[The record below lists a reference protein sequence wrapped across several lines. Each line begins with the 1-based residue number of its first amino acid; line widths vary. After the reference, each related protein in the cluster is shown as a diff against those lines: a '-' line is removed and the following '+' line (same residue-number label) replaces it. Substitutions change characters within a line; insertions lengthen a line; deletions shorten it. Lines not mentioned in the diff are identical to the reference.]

1 MGRRERVLV
10 ALVALVAPLLVVGLV
25 SLSGGAQAVK
35 QAGTFDQSVGAT
47 QCALLGR
54 RWSQQHGCARS
65 RCVAGAVPFNANLGA
80 EVCASRAGAPYGT
93 YVEPSRCLALGRVWL
108 ATANYCASSPAR
120 GTETLAGAPQ
130 CAAPDAVYVTLGE
143 KPGHYDEC
151 LDPAYV
157 DQLRGLAAAAGTTLA
172 QEVDR
177 RSGLQCGDRVGRAMV
192 DGVCVLTDA
201 PPPARTDQ
209 TLVVGDS
216 LGWRSSDELT
226 ARRPGFAVDAMPSRK
241 IGELRGRLD
250 AYRALR
256 GQPSALVVEL
266 GTNATP
272 GFTEQDLRQVVATL
286 PRSTAVLLVLP
297 YRQFARGNAPS
308 ATAYGRWMRDLARTR
323 PRTCVADWPRLLEQ
337 RPGLLLD
344 GTHPTHRGEKVY
356 AALLATGL
364 SGCR

>member
-35 QAGTFDQSVGAT
+35 QPGTFDTSVGAT

-54 RWSQQHGCARS
+54 RWSEQRGCARS

-80 EVCASRAGAPYGT
+80 EVCATRAGAPYGT
-93 YVEPSRCLALGRVWL
+93 YVEPTRCVALGRVWI
-108 ATANYCASSPAR
+108 ASSNYCASSPAR
-120 GTETLAGAPQ
+120 STEALAGAPQ
-130 CAAPDAVYVTLGE
+130 CRAPDAVYVALGE
-143 KPGHYDEC
+143 QAGHYDEC
-151 LDPAYV
+151 LAPAYV
-157 DQLRGLAAAAGTTLA
+157 EQLRGLAAAAGTTLA

-177 RSGLQCGDRVGRAMV
+177 RSALQCPDRVGRAMV
-192 DGVCVLTDA
+192 DGLCVLTGTA
-201 PPPARTDQ
+201 PPARTAQ

-216 LGWRSSDELT
+216 LGWRSADELLG
-226 ARRPGFAVDAMPSRK
+226 RRPGWAVDALPSRK
-241 IGELRGRLD
+241 IGELPGRLD

-266 GTNATP
+266 GTNATA
-272 GFTEQDLRQVVATL
+272 GFGEQDLRRVVGSL
-286 PRSTAVLLVLP
+286 PRSTAVLFVLP
-297 YRQFARGNAPS
+297 YRQVARGNAPS

-323 PRTCVADWPRLLEQ
+323 PHTCVADWPRLLDQ

-356 AALLATGL
+356 AGLLATGL
-364 SGCR
+364 ADCR

>member
-35 QAGTFDQSVGAT
+35 QPGAFDSSVGAT

-54 RWSQQHGCARS
+54 RWSQQRGCARS
-65 RCVAGAVPFNANLGA
+65 RCVAGAVLFNANLGA

-93 YVEPSRCLALGRVWL
+93 YVEPSRCVALGRVWV
-108 ATANYCASSPAR
+108 ASANYCASSPDR
-120 GTETLAGAPQ
+120 GTEAVAGAPQ
-130 CAAPDAVYVTLGE
+130 CRAPDAVYVVQGE

-151 LDPAYV
+151 LAPAYA

-172 QEVDR
+172 QQVDR
-177 RSGLQCGDRVGRAMV
+177 RSALQCGDRVGRAMV
-192 DGVCVLTDA
+192 DGVCALSDA
-201 PPPARTDQ
+201 PPPAHTDQ
-209 TLVVGDS
+209 TLVIGDS
-216 LGWRSSDELT
+216 LGWRSADELEG
-226 ARRPGFAVDAMPSRK
+226 RRPGWAVDAMPSRK

-250 AYRALR
+250 AYRAVH

-266 GTNATP
+266 GTNATT
-272 GFTEQDLRQVVATL
+272 GFSERDLRSSVRSL
-286 PRSTAVLLVLP
+286 PRSTAVLFVLP
-297 YRQFARGNAPS
+297 YRQVARGNAPS
-308 ATAYGRWMRDLARTR
+308 AATYGGWMRDLARTR
-323 PRTCVADWPRLLEQ
+323 SRTCVADWPRLLDQ

-356 AALLATGL
+356 AGLLATGL